1 MLKLEGTLKPL
12 CSPKLKPFLQD
23 TWIDPGLAW
32 AFLVRNGRLSE
43 IAASFMQLVLI
54 ITLLTGEI
62 YLPPVDSSYNS
73 SPYTE

>member
-23 TWIDPGLAW
+23 TWMDPGLAW

-43 IAASFMQLVLI
+43 IAASFMELV
-54 ITLLTGEI
+54 
-62 YLPPVDSSYNS
+62 
-73 SPYTE
+73 